1 MKALLVV
8 AAILFCVG
16 PFAVQ
21 FLTSVDPD
29 AELGSR
35 FPTPPTLSAYATVLS
50 NPTFLR
56 SLWNSFLVATVT
68 TVLSVLL
75 GGMAAF
81 SLAKLNVPGKRWVL
95 AATLAVSMLPP
106 VATVSPI
113 FLALRAL
120 GLRDFAPGLI
130 LPYTGFALPL
140 ALWLLTAFFEELPD
154 ELFQAA
160 RMDGCSPVQTLRHV
174 YLPLAGPGLASTALL
189 VFVFAWNEFLFAL
202 TLTSSPEQRTVP
214 VAVSL
219 FASTQKEPFAE
230 LAAASVLV
238 TLPLIVLTLV
248 FQKRIVAGLTA
259 GAVKA

>member
-1 MKALLVV
+1 MRALLSV
-8 AAILFCVG
+8 AAVLFCTG
-16 PFAVQ
+16 PLLVQ
-21 FLTSVDPD
+21 LLASVDPD

-35 FPTPPTLSAYATVLS
+35 WPSPPTFEAWAAVLS
-50 NPTFLR
+50 RTEFLR
-56 SLWNSFLVATVT
+56 SMWNSFLVALST

-81 SLAKLNVPGKRWVL
+81 ALAKLKVPFRRLWL
-95 AATLAVSMLPP
+95 LSALAVSMLPP

-130 LPYTGFALPL
+130 LPYTGFTLPL
-140 ALWLLTAFFEELPD
+140 ALWLLTAFFAELPD

-160 RMDGCSPVQTLRHV
+160 RLDGCTPFQTLRHV
-174 YLPLAGPGLASTALL
+174 YLPLAGPGVASTALL
-189 VFVFAWNEFLFAL
+189 VFVFSWNEFLFAL
-202 TLTSSPEQRTVP
+202 TLTSSPEERTVP
-214 VAVSL
+214 VAISL
-219 FASTQKEPFAE
+219 FATSQAEPFAE

-238 TLPLIVLTLV
+238 TLPLILLTLI
-248 FQKRIVAGLTA
+248 FQRRIVAGLTA